1 MILMIFPS
9 ESDVFVDVDII
20 YIYIYVDTGS
30 ILNLGP
36 G

>member
-1 MILMIFPS
+1 MIFPS

-20 YIYIYVDTGS
+20 YIYVDTGS